1 MLIILPQHNCTQEE
15 TGYVA
20 EPYYKLS
27 FIIHLSMVYSLM
39 VSCLAWL
46 KESCG
51 KYDLYCDGRSDGSS
65 VQESWHY
72 HRGLAL
78 HGILLSL
85 AGSE

>member
-15 TGYVA
+15 TGLHSRA
-20 EPYYKLS
+20 LLYYS
-27 FIIHLSMVYSLM
+27 FIYGLLPNGILLS
-39 VSCLAWL
+39 LA
-46 KESCG
+46 CG
-51 KYDLYCDGRSDGSS
+51 RCDLYCDGRS